1 VLARAVIGGVAVGTM
16 TTLLF
21 VPYLY
26 SVIGR
31 FEKVKAVHPAEAEL
45 AHQGSHS

>member
-1 VLARAVIGGVAVGTM
+1 MLARAVIGGVLVGTV

-31 FEKVKAVHPAEAEL
+31 FERVKADVPSPRVAHEGSPA
-45 AHQGSHS
+45 

>member
-1 VLARAVIGGVAVGTM
+1 
-16 TTLLF
+16 LF

-31 FEKVKAVHPAEAEL
+31 FERREAGFSAKL
-45 AHQGSHS
+45 AHQGSSS